1 MSLSITSPGV
11 GTPPLP
17 TTRSEML
24 ARGWDAIDVV
34 LVSGDAYVDHPSFA
48 NGLLGRLLE
57 AAGFRVA
64 VLAQPDWRSCE
75 PWREFGRP
83 RLFFGISAGNMDSMI
98 NHYTANRKVRNDD
111 AYSPDGQ
118 IGRRPDRATLAYCQR
133 SREAFAG
140 VPVVA
145 GGVEASLRRIAH
157 YDYWS
162 DTVRRSILLDSKAD
176 LVAFGMGERTILD
189 IARGLAAGKT
199 VKDLRDLRGV
209 AYRLGASDQEP
220 TGSGPCFPDT
230 LELPSYE
237 AVVADPIAFCE
248 LTRISHLETN
258 PHNARRLVQRHDRE
272 AVVIN
277 PPALPLEEPEMD
289 EVYGLPFTR
298 RPHPSYGMAR
308 IPAFEVVEHSVQI
321 MRGCF
326 GGCTFCSITAH
337 EGRIIQSRSKDSIIT
352 EIKLLAKQPGFK
364 GTVSDI
370 GGPTANMYQ
379 MKCSRPEVEAKCR
392 RLSCVHPTVCKLLGT
407 DHGPLKE
414 VMREARSV
422 EGVKRVLVA
431 SGVRM
436 DLARRDPEYLQEL
449 AAHHVGGHLKVA
461 PEHTDPEV
469 LRLMKKPS
477 ADDYVEFDRDFKAA
491 SRRVGK
497 KQYTVPY
504 FIASHPGSGIK
515 EMIDLAV
522 FLKQNSYRP
531 DQVQDFIP
539 SPFDIAA
546 CMYHTGL
553 DPMTKEPVTV
563 TKGLKDRRMQRALLQ
578 FFKPENWFEVRRALE
593 QAGRQDLIGSGC
605 DCLIPE
611 RPPREALD
619 RKRREATRA
628 FTETTSGDHIRGG
641 PAGAT
646 ARKHGASKRSRARNS
661 VGYRPKRGG
670 AEAP

>member
-1 MSLSITSPGV
+1 MSLDLTSLRSSG
-11 GTPPLP
+11 PLP
-17 TTRSEML
+17 MNREEMRG
-24 ARGWDAIDVV
+24 RGWDEVDIVFV
-34 LVSGDAYVDHPSFA
+34 TGDAYVDHPSFA
-48 NGLLGRLLE
+48 NGLIARLLE

-64 VLAQPDWRSCE
+64 VLSQPDWRSCE
-75 PWREFGRP
+75 PWRQFGRP

-111 AYSPDGQ
+111 AYSPEGS

-133 SREAFAG
+133 SREAFPG

-162 DTVRRSILLDSKAD
+162 DTVRRSILMDAKAD
-176 LVAFGMGERTILD
+176 LLAFGMGERTVLE
-189 IARGLAAGKT
+189 IARGLAAGRSLH
-199 VKDLRDLRGV
+199 DLRDIRGV
-209 AYRLGASDQEP
+209 AYRLGASEP
-220 TGSGPCFPDT
+220 PPGGPGPNCPDT
-230 LELPSYE
+230 IELPPYE
-237 AVVADPIAFCE
+237 MVVEDKLAFCE
-248 LTRISHLETN
+248 MTRISHLETN
-258 PHNARRLVQRHDRE
+258 PHNARRLVQRHGRE
-272 AVVIN
+272 TVVVN
-277 PPALPLEEPEMD
+277 PPALPLEQDEMD
-289 EVYGLPFTR
+289 EVYALPFTR
-298 RPHPSYGMAR
+298 RPHPAYGTAR

-352 EIKLLAKQPGFK
+352 EIKLLASQPGFK

-379 MKCSRPEVEAKCR
+379 MKCTRPEVEAKCR

-414 VMREARSV
+414 VMREARTV

-469 LRLMKKPS
+469 LTLMKKPS
-477 ADDYVEFDRDFKAA
+477 ADDYVEFDKAFKAA

-497 KQYTVPY
+497 KQFTVPY
-504 FIASHPGSGIK
+504 FIASHPGSGIE

-522 FLKQNSYRP
+522 FLKRNSYKP

-553 DPMTKEPVTV
+553 DPMTRQPVKIA
-563 TKGLKDRRMQRALLQ
+563 KGLKDRRMQRALLQ
-578 FFKPENWFEVRRALE
+578 FFKPENYFEVRRALE
-593 QAGRQDLIGSGC
+593 QTGRQDLIGSGC

-611 RPPREALD
+611 RPPKEALD
-619 RKRREATRA
+619 RKRHEATRA
-628 FTETTSGDHIRGG
+628 FTEQTAGDHIRGG
-641 PAGAT
+641 PAT
-646 ARKHGASKRSRARNS
+646 AAGNQRRPRKT
-661 VGYRPKRGG
+661 VGYRPHRGT
-670 AEAP
+670 

>member
-1 MSLSITSPGV
+1 MSLDLTSPRSSA
-11 GTPPLP
+11 PLP
-17 TTRSEML
+17 MNREEMRG
-24 ARGWDAIDVV
+24 RGWDDVDV
-34 LVSGDAYVDHPSFA
+34 IFVTGDAYVDHPSFA
-48 NGLLGRLLE
+48 NGLIARLLE

-75 PWREFGRP
+75 PWRQFGRP
-83 RLFFGISAGNMDSMI
+83 RLFFAISAGNMDSMI

-111 AYSPDGQ
+111 AYSPDGA

-133 SREAFAG
+133 SREAFPG

-162 DTVRRSILLDSKAD
+162 DTVRRSILMDSKAD
-176 LVAFGMGERTILD
+176 IVAFGMGERTVLE
-189 IARGLAAGKT
+189 IARGLATGHSLH
-199 VKDLRDLRGV
+199 DLRDLRGV
-209 AYRLGASDQEP
+209 AYRLGASEPPP
-220 TGSGPCFPDT
+220 TGPGSCCPDT
-230 LELPSYE
+230 IELPAYE
-237 AVVADPIAFCE
+237 AVAADPLAFCE
-248 LTRISHLETN
+248 MTRISHLETN
-258 PHNARRLVQRHDRE
+258 PHNARRLVQRHGRE
-272 AVVIN
+272 TVVVN
-277 PPALPLEEPEMD
+277 PPALPLEQDEMD
-289 EVYGLPFTR
+289 EVYALPFTR
-298 RPHPSYGMAR
+298 RSHPSYGTAR

-352 EIKLLAKQPGFK
+352 EIKLLASQPGFK

-379 MKCSRPEVEAKCR
+379 MKCTRPEVEAKCR

-407 DHGPLKE
+407 DHGPLKD
-414 VMREARSV
+414 VMREARTV

-469 LRLMKKPS
+469 LTLMKKPS
-477 ADDYVEFDRDFKAA
+477 ADDYVEFDKAFKAA

-497 KQYTVPY
+497 KQFTVPY
-504 FIASHPGSGIK
+504 FIASHPGSGIE
-515 EMIDLAV
+515 EMIDLAL
-522 FLKQNSYRP
+522 FLKRNSYQP

-553 DPMTKEPVTV
+553 DPMTRQPVKIV
-563 TKGLKDRRMQRALLQ
+563 KGLKDRRMQRALLQ
-578 FFKPENWFEVRRALE
+578 FFKPENYFEVRRALE

-611 RPPREALD
+611 RPPKEALD
-619 RKRREATRA
+619 HKRHEATRA
-628 FTETTSGDHIRGG
+628 FTEQTAGDHIRGR
-641 PAGAT
+641 PATGGEGGRPAT
-646 ARKHGASKRSRARNS
+646 ASRKQRRPRKT
-661 VGYRPKRGG
+661 VGYRPHRGQ
-670 AEAP
+670 